1 MFDGILSI
9 FLMLQSPW
17 NPMNIWNPHLTK
29 NPMDIPLRSLH
40 FSKKSLELVSWENP
54 FLWNHWSWSVGRENL
69 ENPPDLLGKNPWR
82 FQDFPWRHRDSSVA
96 ALAARAMAVAQV
108 SGQRYEEV
116 GLGPVGWCRGSG
128 GRKTIG
134 NTIGKWVI
142 SMEFHEFHGDFS
154 LGTFEISNFSW
165 WLEQEPLGFGENDGE
180 TVVFQDDPVR
190 MISPKIGELS
200 THTQIYLVGGLE
212 HGFYFSIISGNNTPN
227 WLIFFRGVETT
238 NQMYKNID
246 IYIYIYIYM
255 YIYTY
260 IYICIYIIWNEGLR
274 MIYLYNF
281 LITAYNSLILY
292 S

>member
-1 MFDGILSI
+1 MAFPGFPLKAPRQLRGRAGGSSHGCGAG
-9 FLMLQSPW
+9 LWTALWGGGPGPGGLVPW
-17 NPMNIWNPHLTK
+17 
-29 NPMDIPLRSLH
+29 LRG
-40 FSKKSLELVSWENP
+40 KEN
-54 FLWNHWSWSVGRENL
+54 H
-69 ENPPDLLGKNPWR
+69 
-82 FQDFPWRHRDSSVA
+82 
-96 ALAARAMAVAQV
+96 
-108 SGQRYEEV
+108 
-116 GLGPVGWCRGSG
+116 
-128 GRKTIG
+128 RKTIG

-238 NQMYKNID
+238 NQM
-246 IYIYIYIYM
+246 
-255 YIYTY
+255 
-260 IYICIYIIWNEGLR
+260 GLYY
-274 MIYLYNF
+274 YL
-281 LITAYNSLILY
+281 
-292 S
+292 